1 MKKLVLTI
9 AAALFSFS
17 VFAANTI
24 DAVMLQNS
32 GGLYVEKDG
41 KMEWSKSVEAG
52 AELSIYTESDENGK
66 TVPVT
71 MKSTRVVNK
80 KDVECTVYKASYNGK
95 DYWVLTDRI
104 SMNEKVAVIK
114 TPAAVY
120 RSPDLADF
128 KNSSLPLGEVIT
140 MGSKYIA
147 NDTFEMYKIS
157 YFDEINYVTRNG
169 YVLISKVSSEKN
181 DFTACKLIKQ
191 LLATED
197 ETIQEE
203 LYKNITKLNLSAE
216 IATYAEEVKESLKK
230 VSVADG
236 GVEEIGMYAYVV
248 NPDTNSKINV
258 RSEPGTSGSV
268 VTAFEDE
275 ITQVYVNYKT
285 VNADT
290 IGDSTNY
297 WYNVSDEENISGWVF
312 GDYII
317 FGEYDDFSEL

>member
-52 AELSIYTESDENGK
+52 AELSVYTETDESGK

-71 MKSTRVVNK
+71 MESTRVVNK
-80 KDVECTVYKASYNGK
+80 KDVKCTVYKASYNGK

-104 SMNEKVAVIK
+104 SMNEKVAIIK

-128 KNSSLPLGEVIT
+128 KNSSLPVGEVIT

-157 YFDEINYVTRNG
+157 YFDEINYVTRSG
-169 YVLISKVSSEKN
+169 YVMISKVSSEKN
-181 DFTACKLIKQ
+181 DLKACKLIKQ

-203 LYKNITKLNLSAE
+203 LYKNITKLNLSSE
-216 IATYAEEVKESLKK
+216 ISAYAEEAKESLKK
-230 VSVADG
+230 VSVSDG
-236 GVEEIGMYAYVV
+236 GIEEIGLWAMVV

-258 RSEPGTSGSV
+258 REEPGTNSAV
-268 VTAFEDE
+268 VGAFENE
-275 ITQVYVNYKT
+275 ITSVNVYYRT
-285 VNADT
+285 VNTET
-290 IGDSTNY
+290 IGNSTNY
-297 WYNVSDEENISGWVF
+297 WYNVSDEESISGWVF
-312 GDYII
+312 GDYVV
-317 FGEYDDFSEL
+317 FGE